1 MFQRLLVAID
11 GAESSDIT
19 LSFASAI
26 AQQNGAVV
34 HVLYVN
40 EYVVGSRGVP
50 VHTNAEATELLT
62 GAVGLLRAKGIRVTG
77 SARRAPYRHV
87 ARHIVSSAEDFSA
100 DAIVVGTRRRRR
112 LGRLFSSHVRE
123 NIIRLSSLP
132 VIAAPAPLDLPADG
146 RLVMAEMLDEEP
158 DRIRS
163 LSAQ

>member
-11 GAESSDIT
+11 GTESSDVT

-26 AQQNGAVV
+26 AQQSGAVV

-50 VHTNAEATELLT
+50 LRTNAEATELLT
-62 GAVGLLRAKGIRVTG
+62 GAVGLLRAEGTRVTG

-87 ARHIVSSAEDFSA
+87 PRHIVSSAEDFSA
-100 DAIVVGTRRRRR
+100 DAIVVGTRRKRR

-123 NIIRLSSLP
+123 HIIRLSTLP
-132 VIAAPAPLDLPADG
+132 VLAAPAPLDLPADG
-146 RLVMAEMLDEEP
+146 RLVMAEMLEVER
-158 DRIRS
+158 DRTRS
-163 LSAQ
+163 LSPQ